1 MSAYVFSKNQEGI
14 FGDSSNKVVRL
25 GPDGAKYPIRVH
37 MDHVDIGPKSFYFNE
52 QGQMVDNSGIPVFN
66 QETEARKEKK
76 IGNNYTIVNLSDD
89 SFNIVRG
96 NDWKTGYRVF
106 DLDAIGNT
114 YLHSSRLDM
123 SGLIGLGSHLE
134 LQHYQNQHGFQI
146 TNGTNPLIQLDER
159 GKLGFPSV
167 QSDRMDR
174 IDAQFRDSLGE
185 KDQFTVY
192 YGDYGDHGYSM
203 EKNVLGDLIW
213 SRGKNKELKPV
224 LKLTQTGDVRLTN
237 DVYSLDNTYVY
248 KKHLLTDS
256 SKVLCILGKTDDH
269 IIGRLEGQKSQMD
282 IRISPK
288 AGLLDLQI
296 HHTFSASS
304 SYLLTCQKKQ
314 SPDVSY
320 YAIYSDTLFKNEEF
334 NFTGNCTSEYPY
346 FVEVSD
352 YDLNSETVSN
362 NTSVL
367 QNADTYMRHGR
378 LAINSSY
385 PIQDSNSLEVQ
396 GDTLIYGNNTDLI
409 FKHKDSDQNNAI
421 LFCGSDLLEQG
432 RKGQVAASIRYWD
445 GSNSL
450 VLEANRIEGRGD
462 VHFTSNVTASNRV
475 AVRDSIRPAYTWD
488 AFEDTGM
495 YYEKTNNQI
504 RWCIDD
510 IDTMNL
516 SLTDLTLLNNRLR
529 IGESEFDYDKQLATL
544 NIQGNLSSL
553 YSWARDNYFMNCL
566 YTGNVRNTLD
576 DGQGNVILTAHTCNS
591 GGALLSIMNNTD
603 GGTRHGLRMMSID
616 NTDWG
621 IYLGKTTSMAGI
633 IDENSSQWTLR
644 NRIPTDAAFL
654 WEKSDE
660 TALLNLEANSGNL
673 NLLQGDALFEH
684 AVYGGSAGRWFSGT
698 SPHDDT
704 FVMWSACNNMSSTNY
719 ALQQNVDTNTGETKL
734 NSAQQVSLRYQ
745 DIPKVIINEN
755 KVINTVPVDIQTNL
769 KILGSEAGIDFDGGK
784 VTCCNQV
791 LKLNAND
798 LFEVNTPVVQLSES
812 LYTGNNTLDDGKG
825 NADIKGDLEIQSSLD
840 VNGPSTFRDDINIA
854 SGDMIYRDSFYF
866 PKFASNDGIITGPA
880 FFLICAATENI
891 FGRLRDDRSFLVEIC
906 NTDMTTYTQT
916 PNINLITCVYNST
929 RYLAIHWKDQN
940 LVIPNNIYF
949 TGTCSGAL
957 KLQWVTEVTNEE
969 PALGNKHDMY
979 LQNANLRTGSGKV
992 GINIKNEVDPR
1003 AYLDVNGDVEFRSN
1017 VLTRGHSKLEGG
1029 GLYNVMSNVNGGA
1042 QKGIRM
1048 LNIDDPRWGL
1058 YMSTNG
1064 GLSMRESI
1072 PVSGYDFGTDWVLR
1086 TSAAKN
1092 INSGFI
1098 WENSSE
1104 ERLMSLNA
1112 FTGRLYVQDEVASKG
1127 YTFSEYPT
1135 TGMYNNTNNDLI
1147 FRVDGSDMLSFQND
1161 ETLHGI
1167 FYSDIEVKEN
1177 IYLSPSLNTSGIW
1190 SSNGI
1195 QFTSK
1200 DGYLQFHT
1208 GKNPEWKVLGTG
1220 GQTLFEIN
1228 ELNASSA
1235 TFSNTLDDGLGNMV
1249 IKGELEVDKQ
1259 VKLLG
1264 GGLISIMDGEVDGRT
1279 KGIRMNTIDDPAWSI
1294 YLADSSLGGVT
1305 PNGSNPIRGYDLP
1318 YKAMR
1323 FRASNEVG
1331 QGFVWE
1337 NNDETLSMS
1346 LSSWDSLLY
1355 VGNKVLTAGQNVPG
1369 FSFHNDEG
1377 TGLGSRTSNHLSLET
1392 AGQEHLTVIP
1402 SGYVGIGTNAPTHR
1416 LHVNDSMRVTDSIYF
1431 TSSLDTEGLIS
1442 SAEQGTY
1449 LEATNLNF
1457 KFKNTAND
1465 GHAWQFLSS
1474 DTRSVLSLYNVTNR
1488 VETQCNVLDTGEG
1501 NMSVLVDFDAA
1512 HKNFK
1517 IRETIDSLNMSLES
1531 GIPSISLK
1539 THSNVDSL
1547 NAGIFFQNSNDDY
1560 TWAMRR
1566 RFEDSIDLTEDARL
1580 IFSGGVHK
1588 SNYTD
1593 LKDVLTLSKH
1603 GIAINSDNTGGNALY
1618 LRGNQYL
1625 DGTLTAT
1632 SNVQFQDELKVSN
1645 KITTSNVFAT
1655 NAIQIG
1661 SSNENLIDTTKALY
1675 VEGKQKIE
1683 GTLEVTSNAAFNRN
1697 ILCGIDMF
1705 VNNSI
1710 QIGGPEYAL
1719 LDSSKAFYVVGD
1731 QYIDGTLE
1739 VTSNV
1744 QFDDELR
1751 VSNKIITSNVF
1762 ATNAIQIGSSDIL
1775 IDSTKALYVEG
1786 NQKIEGTLDVTE
1798 NSTFNKNIT
1807 CDSILF
1813 VKNAAQIGYDGALF
1827 DSTKSLYVQG
1837 NQMINGTLDVTS
1849 DFRNTAT
1856 SYIEGL
1862 QVSYVATFSNN
1873 VTMLENLVVTSNVS
1887 SIIGGTFQQP
1897 GYSLG
1902 SSKSSGIFGN
1912 DGILGISVGGVQ
1924 YVTLGNNGN
1933 FGIGTS
1939 NPADTL
1945 DVAGNSHLRGTLD
1958 MHDNDI
1964 INVKHLETVNV
1975 SSIGGE
1981 FDNQPAYSVGSAKNT
1996 GMYGNDIYL
2005 ALSVQGTINLLLNNN
2020 STAVQSDFNVYGL
2033 TSMQSNLNMN
2043 NNDIINVKHL
2053 ETSNVFS
2060 FTGGTF
2066 QQPGYSLGSSK
2077 SSGIFGNDGILGISV
2092 GGVQY
2097 VTLGNNG
2104 NFGIGTSAPAD
2115 TLDVAGNSH
2124 LRGTLDMHDN
2134 DIINVKHL
2142 ETVNVSSII
2151 GGNVTQ
2157 PAYSVGSAKNTGMY
2171 GNDIYLAFSVRG
2183 NINLTVNN
2191 NVTVHNDLNVNG
2203 YTSMQSYLDMNNNN
2217 IINCGYVISD
2227 FGHFRSN
2234 VQITGDLNV
2243 DGTMPPPPLYEGSDS
2258 RNLNFPIG
2266 SYLLVR
2272 TSVRRRDL
2280 SLNEIL
2286 FIKQDSGN
2294 DRLYFLTSSSDT
2306 VDILT
2311 GTWKSRGQDDRDR
2324 ALFLCQRIL

>member
-1 MSAYVFSKNQEGI
+1 MSAYVFSENQEGI

-529 IGESEFDYDKQLATL
+529 IGKSEFDYDKQLATL

-791 LKLNAND
+791 LKLNANTVRVKAND

-1220 GQTLFEIN
+1220 GQSLFEIN

-1807 CDSILF
+1807 CDSNLF
-1813 VKNAAQIGYDGALF
+1813 VKNAAQIGNSGDVLI

-1837 NQMINGTLDVTS
+1837 NQKIDGTLDVTG
-1849 DFRNTAT
+1849 DFRNNAT
-1856 SYIEGL
+1856 SYIESL
-1862 QVSYVATFSNN
+1862 QVSDVATFSNN

-1939 NPADTL
+1939 TPADTL

-1964 INVKHLETVNV
+1964 INVKHLET
-1975 SSIGGE
+1975 
-1981 FDNQPAYSVGSAKNT
+1981 
-1996 GMYGNDIYL
+1996 
-2005 ALSVQGTINLLLNNN
+2005 
-2020 STAVQSDFNVYGL
+2020 
-2033 TSMQSNLNMN
+2033 
-2043 NNDIINVKHL
+2043 
-2053 ETSNVFS
+2053 SNVFS
-2060 FTGGTF
+2060 ITGG
-2066 QQPGYSLGSSK
+2066 
-2077 SSGIFGNDGILGISV
+2077 I
-2092 GGVQY
+2092 
-2097 VTLGNNG
+2097 
-2104 NFGIGTSAPAD
+2104 
-2115 TLDVAGNSH
+2115 
-2124 LRGTLDMHDN
+2124 
-2134 DIINVKHL
+2134 
-2142 ETVNVSSII
+2142 E
-2151 GGNVTQ
+2151 TQ

-2183 NINLTVNN
+2183 TINLSVND

-2203 YTSMQSYLDMNNNN
+2203 LTSMQSNLDMNNNK
-2217 IINCGYVISD
+2217 IVNCSYVKSD
-2227 FGHFRSN
+2227 FGLFNSN

-2243 DGTMPPPPLYEGSDS
+2243 NGTMPPPPFYMGAISN
-2258 RNLNFPIG
+2258 NLNFPIG

-2272 TSVRRRDL
+2272 TSYRSDL
-2280 SLNEIL
+2280 SLNSIV
-2286 FIKQDSGN
+2286 FIKQDALN
-2294 DRLYFLTSSSDT
+2294 DRLYFLTSYTDT
-2306 VDILT
+2306 EGRLI
-2311 GTWKSRGQDDRDR
+2311 GTWRSRGQDDRDR
-2324 ALFLCQRIL
+2324 ALFLCQRIV

>member
-1 MSAYVFSKNQEGI
+1 MSVYVFSENQEGI
-14 FGDSSNKVVRL
+14 FGDSTNKVVRL

-66 QETEARKEKK
+66 QETEETEARKEKK

-134 LQHYQNQHGFQI
+134 LQHYQNQDGFQI

-174 IDAQFRDSLGE
+174 IDAQFRDSLGQ

-421 LFCGSDLLEQG
+421 LFCGSDLLEQEQG

-791 LKLNAND
+791 LKLNANTVRVKAND

-825 NADIKGDLEIQSSLD
+825 NAEIQSSLD

-891 FGRLRDDRSFLVEIC
+891 FGRFRDDRSFLVEIC

-1220 GQTLFEIN
+1220 GQSLFEIN

-1645 KITTSNVFAT
+1645 KITTNVFAT

-1683 GTLEVTSNAAFNRN
+1683 GTLEVTSNAAFNLN

-1798 NSTFNKNIT
+1798 NSTFNNIT
-1807 CDSILF
+1807 CESILF
-1813 VKNAAQIGYDGALF
+1813 VKNAAQIGYDGVLF
-1827 DSTKSLYVQG
+1827 DSTKSLYVLG
-1837 NQMINGTLDVTS
+1837 NQMTNGTLDVAG

-1912 DGILGISVGGVQ
+1912 DDILGISVGGVQ

-1964 INVKHLETVNV
+1964 INVKNLETVNV

-2005 ALSVQGTINLLLNNN
+2005 ALSVEGTINLLLNENA
-2020 STAVQSDFNVYGL
+2020 TAVQNDFNVYGL

-2043 NNDIINVKHL
+2043 NNEIFNCRYVKSDFGSFNSNLFVKNAAQIGNSGDVLIDSTKSLYVQGNQKIDGTLDVTGDFRNNGTSYIEGLQVSDVATFSNNVTML
-2053 ETSNVFS
+2053 ENLVVTSNVS
-2060 FTGGTF
+2060 SIIGGTF
-2066 QQPGYSLGSSK
+2066 QQPGYSLGSFK
-2077 SSGIFGNDGILGISV
+2077 TSGIFGNDGILGISV

-2097 VTLGNNG
+2097 VTLANNG
-2104 NFGIGTSAPAD
+2104 NFGIGTSYPAD

-2124 LRGTLDMHDN
+2124 LRGTLDMHGN
-2134 DIINVKHL
+2134 DIINA
-2142 ETVNVSSII
+2142 SI
-2151 GGNVTQ
+2151 
-2157 PAYSVGSAKNTGMY
+2157 S
-2171 GNDIYLAFSVRG
+2171 
-2183 NINLTVNN
+2183 
-2191 NVTVHNDLNVNG
+2191 
-2203 YTSMQSYLDMNNNN
+2203 
-2217 IINCGYVISD
+2217 
-2227 FGHFRSN
+2227 
-2234 VQITGDLNV
+2234 
-2243 DGTMPPPPLYEGSDS
+2243 MPPPFYKGSNY
-2258 RNLNFPIG
+2258 RNDYFPVG

-2272 TSVRRRDL
+2272 TSTWSNV
-2280 SLNEIL
+2280 SLNQIVNIGQNSE
-2286 FIKQDSGN
+2286 N
-2294 DRLYFLTSSSDT
+2294 DRLYFLTSIYDTSDT
-2306 VDILT
+2306 LN
-2311 GTWKSRGQDDRDR
+2311 GTWASRGQDDRER
-2324 ALFLCQRIL
+2324 ALFLCQRIA